1 MLTLLRKTL
10 RPGQQIRVLIV
21 DDSVVIR
28 RLVSHVLEEAQ
39 DMVIVGVAA
48 NGRIALEKIQ
58 ETEPDVVTLDIEMPE
73 MNGLDALR
81 IIRRRHPQVRVVMFS
96 TLTERG
102 GATTLEALSLGAD
115 DYVAKASNAGG
126 LDRSLAS
133 LRDELIPKIRQFF
146 APVAQPAKLLPPST
160 LAPPVLP
167 ARPELAFR
175 HSQSPSSVVGIGV
188 STGGPSALAIVLAA
202 IPAGF
207 NVPILIVQ
215 HMPPLFTHLLSE
227 RLNTLC
233 PLEVHEA
240 VDGEPLDQAKVLI
253 APGNFHMRVE
263 AGRAGPI
270 IRLDQSPPINSC
282 RPAVDALFDSM
293 AAVFGSGVLAVMLTG
308 MGQDGLNGS
317 RALRAKGA
325 YLLAQD
331 ESTSVV
337 WGMAGA
343 VVHAGLANEVLPLE
357 LIPKAIVNHAARS
370 SRPVAAQNPTSS
382 LEAPWPR

>member
-1 MLTLLRKTL
+1 MPTLLRKTL

-28 RLVSHVLEEAQ
+28 RLVSHVLEEAR

-81 IIRRRHPQVRVVMFS
+81 IIRRKHPQVRVVMFS

-146 APVAQPAKLLPPST
+146 APVAQPTKLLPPSPLT
-160 LAPPVLP
+160 PP
-167 ARPELAFR
+167 EHAFR
-175 HSQSPSSVVGIGV
+175 INQSPSSVVGIGV
-188 STGGPSALAIVLAA
+188 STGGPSALAVVLAA

-207 NVPILIVQ
+207 NVPVLIVQ

-263 AGRAGPI
+263 AGRSGPI
-270 IRLDQSPPINSC
+270 IRLDQLPPINSC

-325 YLLAQD
+325 YILAQD

-343 VVHAGLANEVLPLE
+343 VVNAGLANEVLPLD
-357 LIPKAIVNHAARS
+357 LIPKAIVNHTARS
-370 SRPVAAQNPTSS
+370 SRSAAAQNLTPA

>member
-1 MLTLLRKTL
+1 MPTLLRKTL

-39 DMVIVGVAA
+39 DMAIVGVAA

-58 ETEPDVVTLDIEMPE
+58 ETQPDVVTLDIEMPE

-81 IIRRRHPQVRVVMFS
+81 LIRRQHPQVRVVMFS

-146 APVAQPAKLLPPST
+146 TPVAQPAKLLPPSPV
-160 LAPPVLP
+160 APVAP
-167 ARPELAFR
+167 ARTESYVRRA
-175 HSQSPSSVVGIGV
+175 HSISSVVGIGV

-202 IPAGF
+202 IPANF
-207 NVPILIVQ
+207 SVPVLIVQ

-240 VDGEPLDQAKVLI
+240 ADGEPLDQPKVLI

-263 AGRAGPI
+263 AERNGPV
-270 IRLDQSPPINSC
+270 IRLDQSPAINSC
-282 RPAVDALFDSM
+282 RPAVDALFESM
-293 AAVFGSGVLAVMLTG
+293 ATVFGSGVLAVMLTG

-317 RALRAKGA
+317 RALQAKGA
-325 YLLAQD
+325 YILAQD

-337 WGMAGA
+337 WGMAGS
-343 VVHAGLANEVLPLE
+343 VVNAGLANEILPLE
-357 LIPKAIVNHAARS
+357 LIPKAIVNHTARS
-370 SRPVAAQNPTSS
+370 SRPVAAQNLTSS

>member
-1 MLTLLRKTL
+1 MSTLLRKTL

-28 RLVSHVLEEAQ
+28 RLVSHVLEEAA

-48 NGRIALEKIQ
+48 NGRAAIEKVQ
-58 ETEPDVVTLDIEMPE
+58 ETQPDVVTLDIEMPE

-81 IIRRRHPQVRVVMFS
+81 VIRRQYPQVRVVMFS

-146 APVAQPAKLLPPST
+146 APVPQPARLLPPPVVARSSISGRPDSPVRLSSST
-160 LAPPVLP
+160 
-167 ARPELAFR
+167 
-175 HSQSPSSVVGIGV
+175 SSIVGIGV
-188 STGGPSALAIVLAA
+188 STGGPSALAQVLAA

-207 NVPILIVQ
+207 GVPILIVQ

-233 PLEVHEA
+233 PLEVREA
-240 VDGEPLDQAKVLI
+240 SDGEPLDQPKVLI
-253 APGNFHMRVE
+253 APGNYHMRVE
-263 AGRAGPI
+263 AHRQGAM
-270 IRLDQSPPINSC
+270 IRLDQEPPLNSC
-282 RPAVDALFDSM
+282 RPSVDALFESM
-293 AAVFGSGVLAVMLTG
+293 ATVFGAGVLAVMLTG

-317 RALRAKGA
+317 RALRSKGA
-325 YLLAQD
+325 CILAQD
-331 ESTSVV
+331 EATSVV

-343 VVHAGLANEVLPLE
+343 VVNAGLANETLPLDF
-357 LIPKAIVNHAARS
+357 IPKAMVTHTARTG
-370 SRPVAAQNPTSS
+370 RPLAAQNQISPS
-382 LEAPWPR
+382 EAPWPH

>member
-1 MLTLLRKTL
+1 MPTLLRKTL

-81 IIRRRHPQVRVVMFS
+81 LIRRNHPQVRVVMFS

-146 APVAQPAKLLPPST
+146 TPAAPPAKLLPPSPVT
-160 LAPPVLP
+160 PPV
-167 ARPELAFR
+167 RPVAYAA
-175 HSQSPSSVVGIGV
+175 HASSSSSVVGIGV
-188 STGGPSALAIVLAA
+188 STGGPSALAVLLAA
-202 IPAGF
+202 IPADF
-207 NVPILIVQ
+207 SVPVLIVQ

-227 RLNTLC
+227 RLDTLC
-233 PLEVHEA
+233 PLDVHEA
-240 VDGEPLDQAKVLI
+240 VDGEPLDQVKVLI
-253 APGNFHMRVE
+253 APGNYHMRVE
-263 AGRAGPI
+263 SGSRGPI

-293 AAVFGSGVLAVMLTG
+293 AEVFGSGVLAVMLTG

-317 RALRAKGA
+317 RALRARGA
-325 YLLAQD
+325 YILAQN
-331 ESTSVV
+331 EATSVV

-343 VVHAGLANEVLPLE
+343 VVNAGLANEVLPLE
-357 LIPKAIVNHAARS
+357 LIPKAIVNHTARASRSVAAR
-370 SRPVAAQNPTSS
+370 NLTSS
-382 LEAPWPR
+382 PEAQWPR

>member
-1 MLTLLRKTL
+1 MSTLLRKSL
-10 RPGQQIRVLIV
+10 RPGQQIRVLVV

-58 ETEPDVVTLDIEMPE
+58 ETDPDVVTLDIEMPE

-81 IIRRRHPQVRVVMFS
+81 IIRRQHPHVRVVMFS

-133 LRDELIPKIRQFF
+133 LREELIPKIRQFF
-146 APVAQPAKLLPPST
+146 TPAAQPAKLLA
-160 LAPPVLP
+160 APPAVRLP
-167 ARPELAFR
+167 LATRPESSFR
-175 HSQSPSSVVGIGV
+175 DHASHSSVVGIGV
-188 STGGPSALAIVLAA
+188 STGGPSALAVVLAA
-202 IPAGF
+202 LPANF
-207 NVPILIVQ
+207 SVPILIVQ
-215 HMPPLFTHLLSE
+215 HMPPLFTHLLSQ
-227 RLNTLC
+227 RLDTLC
-233 PLEVHEA
+233 PLDVHEA

-253 APGNFHMRVE
+253 APGNYHLRVE
-263 AGRAGPI
+263 PHRSAPI
-270 IRLDQSPPINSC
+270 VRLDQAPPLNSC
-282 RPAVDALFDSM
+282 RPSVDALFESM
-293 AAVFGSGVLAVMLTG
+293 AETYGSGVLAVMLTG

-325 YLLAQD
+325 YIVAQD

-343 VVHAGLANEVLPLE
+343 IVNAGLANETLPLDF
-357 LIPKAIVNHAARS
+357 IPKAIVNRTARAG
-370 SRPVAAQNPTSS
+370 RLATAQNQISS
-382 LEAPWPR
+382 MEAPWPR